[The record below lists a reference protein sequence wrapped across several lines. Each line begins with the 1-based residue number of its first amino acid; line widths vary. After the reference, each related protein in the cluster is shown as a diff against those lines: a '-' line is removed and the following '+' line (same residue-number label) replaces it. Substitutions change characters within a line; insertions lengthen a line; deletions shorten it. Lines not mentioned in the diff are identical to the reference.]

1 MELDGD
7 DMGPGLRCIEKRWA
21 NDCLIHQELC
31 FRTNITVL
39 EYSRTREL
47 AESTSGDIGFH
58 PEANSSTLRHYL
70 TYVTA

>member
-1 MELDGD
+1 MVTIW
-7 DMGPGLRCIEKRWA
+7 GPGLRCIEKRWD

-58 PEANSSTLRHYL
+58 PEGRHLLRL
-70 TYVTA
+70 CKAT